1 MKRPSKFRI
10 FLLVVLAVLL
20 AMAFLQDRAGPEIS
34 PGSTLV
40 LEIGGEYVEAAQPSL
55 IARALGEDQRSF
67 VSLLSTL
74 TMAERDDRLAA
85 VVLVIRPLQIGW
97 GKADELRAAVGR
109 LGDAGRKTVAFL
121 EVASF
126 SATREYYVAT
136 AADEIYVVEGG
147 AVPVVGLAAE
157 YLFLGGLWEKLGV
170 GFEVGKAGKYKSAVE
185 SYTGRGMS
193 EPTRE
198 MAESLLDSANGAFV
212 DAIAEGRGMDRT
224 SVVAAI
230 DRGPV
235 LPVELVVQGLADG
248 SLHLDE
254 LLEEMPGE
262 IVRHDTYAGVL
273 PAEVGFRPVASV
285 ALVYGSGPVVQG
297 RGSRSWGGGSVMA
310 SKTLAETIA
319 QAAEDPQIDAILLRI
334 DSPGGSALAAEEI
347 WRAIVAAREH
357 GKPIVASF
365 SDLAASGGYYV
376 AAAADGVVSNGG
388 TLTGSIGVFA
398 LRPLM
403 GGALDKL
410 GVARESMTRG
420 AYADFLLASEPLS
433 DGARARLQGIV
444 QSTYELFLERVAE
457 GRPLELGQVDAV
469 AQGRVWAGR
478 QALEIGLVDE
488 IGGLRA
494 AVDRIRRA
502 LELDPDADVEL
513 VARPA
518 PKRLSEELAELLEAR
533 LARVV
538 YEALPLPRGFGW
550 VDSLLATVSADGPLL
565 VPPVLV
571 EIR

>member
-212 DAIAEGRGMDRT
+212 DAIAAGRGRERT
-224 SVVAAI
+224 SVGAALA
-230 DRGPV
+230 RGPV

>member
-74 TMAERDDRLAA
+74 AMAERDDRLAA

-136 AADEIYVVEGG
+136 AADEVYVVEGG

-198 MAESLLDSANGAFV
+198 MAESLLDSANGAFL

-254 LLEEMPGE
+254 LLEDMPGE

-297 RGSRSWGGGSVMA
+297 RGSRSWGGGPVMA
-310 SKTLAETIA
+310 SKTIAETIA

-457 GRPLELGQVDAV
+457 GRPLEVGQVDTV

-478 QALEIGLVDE
+478 QAFEIGLVDE
-488 IGGLRA
+488 VGGLRA
-494 AVDRIRRA
+494 AVDRIRRS
-502 LELDPDADVEL
+502 LDLDPDADVEL

-550 VDSLLATVSADGPLL
+550 IDSLLATVSADGPLL

>member
-198 MAESLLDSANGAFV
+198 MAESLLDSA
-212 DAIAEGRGMDRT
+212 IAST
-224 SVVAAI
+224 KA
-230 DRGPV
+230 PF
-235 LPVELVVQGLADG
+235 ELVVQGLADG

>member
-1 MKRPSKFRI
+1 VKRPSKFRI

>member
-1 MKRPSKFRI
+1 MG
-10 FLLVVLAVLL
+10 ALL
-20 AMAFLQDRAGPEIS
+20 A
-34 PGSTLV
+34 
-40 LEIGGEYVEAAQPSL
+40 
-55 IARALGEDQRSF
+55 
-67 VSLLSTL
+67 
-74 TMAERDDRLAA
+74 
-85 VVLVIRPLQIGW
+85 
-97 GKADELRAAVGR
+97 
-109 LGDAGRKTVAFL
+109 
-121 EVASF
+121 
-126 SATREYYVAT
+126 
-136 AADEIYVVEGG
+136 
-147 AVPVVGLAAE
+147 
-157 YLFLGGLWEKLGV
+157 
-170 GFEVGKAGKYKSAVE
+170 
-185 SYTGRGMS
+185 
-193 EPTRE
+193 
-198 MAESLLDSANGAFV
+198 
-212 DAIAEGRGMDRT
+212 
-224 SVVAAI
+224 
-230 DRGPV
+230 RGPV

>member
-224 SVVAAI
+224 SVVAAR
-230 DRGPV
+230 DSRPGP
-235 LPVELVVQGLADG
+235 
-248 SLHLDE
+248 
-254 LLEEMPGE
+254 
-262 IVRHDTYAGVL
+262 AGGGAPRS
-273 PAEVGFRPVASV
+273 PAPRCCRS
-285 ALVYGSGPVVQG
+285 SSSC
-297 RGSRSWGGGSVMA
+297 RGSPTARCTSTSCSRRCRGRS
-310 SKTLAETIA
+310 
-319 QAAEDPQIDAILLRI
+319 
-334 DSPGGSALAAEEI
+334 SATTPT
-347 WRAIVAAREH
+347 RACCPPRW
-357 GKPIVASF
+357 
-365 SDLAASGGYYV
+365 ASGR
-376 AAAADGVVSNGG
+376 SR
-388 TLTGSIGVFA
+388 A
-398 LRPLM
+398 LRSSTAAVPSCR
-403 GGALDKL
+403 
-410 GVARESMTRG
+410 GVARGRG
-420 AYADFLLASEPLS
+420 E
-433 DGARARLQGIV
+433 
-444 QSTYELFLERVAE
+444 
-457 GRPLELGQVDAV
+457 
-469 AQGRVWAGR
+469 AG
-478 QALEIGLVDE
+478 
-488 IGGLRA
+488 
-494 AVDRIRRA
+494 
-502 LELDPDADVEL
+502 P
-513 VARPA
+513 
-518 PKRLSEELAELLEAR
+518 
-533 LARVV
+533 
-538 YEALPLPRGFGW
+538 
-550 VDSLLATVSADGPLL
+550 
-565 VPPVLV
+565 
-571 EIR
+571 

>member
-230 DRGPV
+230 YRGPV